1 MNATYIRNTEQTTEQ
16 GIAGMVVKSVHSAAD
31 SGPGMVVAYIFDGE
45 TTEPY
50 VVHEDDI
57 IDH

>member
-1 MNATYIRNTEQTTEQ
+1 MYVRNTEQTTEQ
-16 GIAGMVVKSVHSAAD
+16 GIAGMKVQKVHSAAD

-50 VVHEDDI
+50 IIHEDDI